1 MSIETWK
8 QEFYAVEAGVLNS
21 AADVVALRHSVKKW
35 EGLRP
40 GNLER
45 HGLKVSSKHGRS
57 RIQGVKGANFYIDSA
72 SCALC
77 SKYLFFSRDDDG
89 CGNCPL
95 SKIRGNVVCDVD
107 VDGDDISPFKAW
119 RRGADPEPMLH
130 WLRKALKV
138 AMLKEGK

>member
-8 QEFYAVEAGVLNS
+8 QEFYAVEAGILSNDT
-21 AADVVALRHSVKKW
+21 DVVALRHSIKKW

-45 HGLKVSSKHGRS
+45 HGLKVSFKHGRS
-57 RIQGVKGANFYIDSA
+57 RIKDVEGEILQIDSV

-77 SKYLFFSRDDDG
+77 HKYLFSGSMHR

-95 SKIRGNVVCDVD
+95 SKIRGNVACDVD
-107 VDGDDISPFKAW
+107 VDGDDISPFEAW
-119 RRGADPEPMLH
+119 RKGADPEPMLH
-130 WLRKALKV
+130 WLGEALKV
-138 AMLKEGK
+138 ATCEEGK